1 MSKFTNRTTPFKIG
15 SFEEELAK
23 GMEQKLVS
31 RQTENQ
37 FSIDRLAKAV
47 DFLNAAS
54 QIFDDTGFYAEAEVL
69 TQMLEKIAADGLK
82 KKSEKRQTSWDDL
95 TDREKAFYD
104 KLPPDT
110 KRALKGSSALRADA
124 PGLDYASFVYNIK
137 DAFRQHL
144 LNEQHKKQ
152 VPEVI
157 EFNSIFPPKMPDAA
171 SAPGSDVIE
180 FGPLSEDEIIPDSG
194 EYELIDEDKKKV

>member
-1 MSKFTNRTTPFKIG
+1 MGTKMFKIG

-82 KKSEKRQTSWDDL
+82 KKSNSVKHASGWDDL
-95 TDREKAFYD
+95 TDREKAFYES
-104 KLPPDT
+104 LPSHI
-110 KRALKGSSALRADA
+110 KRELKGSKTLRTDA
-124 PGLDYASFVYNIK
+124 PGLDYADFIYNIK
-137 DAFRQHL
+137 DTYRQHL
-144 LNEQHKKQ
+144 LNEQHKKK

-157 EFNSIFPPKMPDAA
+157 EFSSIFPPKMPDAA
-171 SAPGSDVIE
+171 SAPGADVIE
-180 FGPLSEDEIIPDSG
+180 FAPLSEDEIIPASG
-194 EYELIDEDKKKV
+194 EYELIDEDKKKA